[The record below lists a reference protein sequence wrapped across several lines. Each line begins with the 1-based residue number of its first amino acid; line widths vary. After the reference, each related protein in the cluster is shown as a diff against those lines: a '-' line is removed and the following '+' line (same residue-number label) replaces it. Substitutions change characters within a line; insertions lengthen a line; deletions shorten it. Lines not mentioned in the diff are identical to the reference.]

1 MKLRIVEDAR
11 SFETDLTAPLELGRQ
26 QDKEGG
32 PYTLL
37 TGSGPS
43 ARLIIAWNPEDE
55 HFSRRHLQ
63 LQPLPDGRVRITNL
77 SSHFRVEI
85 VENNLSLL
93 PRGTADLTPPFSL
106 RLNGRTLMVSAE
118 EVDRSGLVR
127 LAEQTLAPGGAAKR
141 APGLRALPPLHGF
154 QLDQLVSWL
163 QTTMGVLQSTV
174 GASTFQDKAAEAL
187 VEIVGLHTGRVLR
200 RHNGRWEVV
209 VARDGGGSLPPW
221 QPSDTV
227 LDALLREKR
236 TVWQRPR
243 DSNVRAVSLEGMQ
256 TVVAAP
262 LLDAGGEVIGA
273 LYGEL
278 RRVGETTGREAG
290 KLQAVLVELLACGV
304 SAGLARQRQE
314 QEATRN
320 QTLFEQ
326 FFTAPLA
333 ARLREH
339 PDLLR
344 GRTETVTVLFCDVRN
359 SCAVSGR
366 LGPEL
371 TERWL
376 GDVLGELS
384 RCVLAEHGVLVDY
397 IGDALIA
404 MWGAPTPDPEQTERA
419 ARAALAMLQ
428 TLTVLNDRWRGTL
441 GEEMG
446 LSIGLNRG
454 PAQVGNIGS
463 TYKFKYGPLGN
474 TVNVASRTQ
483 GLTKYLKCRLLIT
496 AAVRAH
502 LGAEFDTRRVCQ
514 ARLVNI
520 EQPENLYEVA
530 AAAEGRADFFRGSE
544 EALEALEKGQFA
556 LAGGQAGGLLA
567 RHPGDGPLL
576 LILSRAADALMHDGQ
591 GFDPVWLPPGK

>member
-1 MKLRIVEDAR
+1 MKLRINEDAH
-11 SFETDLTAPLELGRQ
+11 SFETDLTGPLELGRQ
-26 QDKEGG
+26 QEKEGG
-32 PYTLL
+32 PYTVLPD
-37 TGSGPS
+37 SGPG
-43 ARLIIAWNPEDE
+43 ARLVIAWNPEDE

-63 LQPLPDGRVRITNL
+63 LQPLPDGRVRVTNL

-85 VENNLSLL
+85 VEGNLSLL
-93 PRGTADLTPPFSL
+93 PRGTADLTPPFSV
-106 RLNGRTLMVSAE
+106 RLKGRTLMVANEQS
-118 EVDRSGLVR
+118 DPSGLIR
-127 LAEQTLAPGGAAKR
+127 LAEQTLAPGVSANR
-141 APGLRALPPLHGF
+141 VPGLRALPPLNGF

-174 GASTFQDKAAEAL
+174 GAATFQAKAAEAL
-187 VEIVGLHTGRVLR
+187 VEIVGLHTGRVLMQQ
-200 RHNGRWEVV
+200 NGRWEVA
-209 VARDGGGSLPPW
+209 VARGGGGSADAW

-243 DSNVRAVSLEGMQ
+243 DSGVRAASLEGMQ

-278 RRVGETTGREAG
+278 RRAGEPTAREAG

-314 QEATRN
+314 QEAARN

-333 ARLREH
+333 ARLRER

-371 TERWL
+371 TEKWL

-397 IGDALIA
+397 IGDELIA
-404 MWGAPTPDPEQTERA
+404 MWGAPTPDPAQTERA
-419 ARAALAMLQ
+419 ARAALGMLR
-428 TLTVLNDRWRGTL
+428 TLVVLNDRWRGTL

-483 GLTKYLKCRLLIT
+483 GLTKYLKCRVLVT
-496 AAVRAH
+496 EAVRGY
-502 LGAEFDTRRVCQ
+502 LGAEFDSRRVCR

-520 EQPENLYEVA
+520 EQPVNLYEVA
-530 AAAEGRADFFRGSE
+530 AAEEGKADFFRGSE
-544 EALEALEKGQFA
+544 QALDALEKGHFA
-556 LAGGQAGGLLA
+556 PAGGQAGGLLE

-576 LILSRAADALMHDGQ
+576 LILSRAADALMHDGK
-591 GFDPVWLPPGK
+591 GFDPVWTPPGK